1 MTPES
6 DFFLPVLLDVCFILT
21 WLFLTADM
29 WLPAVIRGSLFL

>member
-1 MTPES
+1 MTAES

-21 WLFLTADM
+21 LFFFIADT